1 LGLEGTL
8 ADVAAPDADLHGKA
22 LEAAQRRT
30 RAGKLRETRDDYD
43 F

>member
-22 LEAAQRRT
+22 LEAAQRRK
-30 RAGKLRETRDDYD
+30 RAGKRRVARDDYD